1 MKTLEWRNLSLFGVF
16 VASFE
21 QISHIVLVFSS
32 LTLNKQMAAG
42 AMTRISIWMVFKTL
56 DQTS

>member
-56 DQTS
+56 DQTF